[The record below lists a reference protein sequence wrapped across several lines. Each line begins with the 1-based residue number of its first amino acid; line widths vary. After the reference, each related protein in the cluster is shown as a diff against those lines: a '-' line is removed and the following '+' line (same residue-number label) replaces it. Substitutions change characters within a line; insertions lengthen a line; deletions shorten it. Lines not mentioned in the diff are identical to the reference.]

1 MQTCFRIIRERC
13 KDLCSIR
20 KVKAPFHHAKLRK
33 LPPKN
38 ECTALID
45 AIQRDSEDNLCTYDC
60 GESITKQ
67 LQCTFFFPQCI
78 IAPPL
83 FLWNKYI
90 YLNRSTQIPKSI
102 YFMPK
107 AACHLLSLCQ
117 EAAGLDSC
125 SCSTVFVFGSVSYLY
140 PQNQELFQFVNF
152 S

>member
-67 LQCTFFFPQCI
+67 LQCTFFFSTMYHCTTSV
-78 IAPPL
+78 PL
-83 FLWNKYI
+83 EQIHLFEQKHIDSQIHLFHAKSCMPSPVI
-90 YLNRSTQIPKSI
+90 MSRSCRFGQLQLQHSVCFWLCFISVPPKSGT
-102 YFMPK
+102 F
-107 AACHLLSLCQ
+107 
-117 EAAGLDSC
+117 
-125 SCSTVFVFGSVSYLY
+125 SVC
-140 PQNQELFQFVNF
+140 
-152 S
+152 